1 MPGDDRL
8 RIERFTSVG
17 AFLAAADPFLA
28 PREAEH
34 NLIYGI
40 CAGLEEWPDSFERPP
55 DLLVVRRDGRIVLA
69 ALRTPPRGLVL
80 SEVDDPPALDAL
92 ATELAGAD
100 LSGVVGP
107 SEHVGQFVD
116 RWKRLSG
123 RPAELKLR
131 ERIFR
136 LTAVR
141 PPRPVTGHLRVA
153 KQEDHAL
160 LMAWLEAF
168 ALEALG
174 EPRDPELPEIVAR
187 WLAGRGRSLYLWQD
201 AKPVSLCGTAG
212 PTPNG
217 IRIGP
222 VYTPP
227 EVRGRGYASACVAA
241 VSQAQ
246 LDAGRSFCFLFTDLA
261 NPTSNHIYEEIGY
274 EPVRDVDMYRFE
286 LAG

>member
-1 MPGDDRL
+1 MPDRQ
-8 RIERFTSVG
+8 RVEVERFESVG
-17 AFLAAADPFLA
+17 AFLAAAAGFLA

-40 CAGLEEWPDSFERPP
+40 CASLEAWPDAFERPP
-55 DLLVVRRDGRIVLA
+55 DLLLARANGRVVLA
-69 ALRTPPRGLVL
+69 ALRTPPRQLVL
-80 SEVDDPPALDAL
+80 SEVDDPTALDVL
-92 ATELAGAD
+92 AEELAGAD

-107 SEHVGQFVD
+107 REHVGRFAE
-116 RWKRLSG
+116 RWALTTGRTARL
-123 RPAELKLR
+123 RLR
-131 ERIFR
+131 ERMFR

-141 PPRPVTGHLRVA
+141 PPRPVAGQLRVA
-153 KQEDHAL
+153 GPEDRAL
-160 LMAWLEAF
+160 VTAWLEDF

-174 EPRDPELPEIVAR
+174 EPRDPDLPGIVDR
-187 WLAGRGRSLYLWQD
+187 WLAGRERALYLWLD
-201 AKPVSLCGTAG
+201 SRPVSLCGTTG

-227 EVRGRGYASACVAA
+227 GERGRGYASACVAA

-246 LDAGRSFCFLFTDLA
+246 LDAGRRFCFLFTDLA

-286 LAG
+286 PAG